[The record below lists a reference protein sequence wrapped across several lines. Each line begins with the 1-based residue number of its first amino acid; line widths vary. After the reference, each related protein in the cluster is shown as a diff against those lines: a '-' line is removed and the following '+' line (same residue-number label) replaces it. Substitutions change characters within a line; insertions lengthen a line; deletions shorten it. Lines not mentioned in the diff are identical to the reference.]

1 MKMKKFKIAI
11 IGNGKVAK
19 ALLNGFLRSFYKKSD
34 ILIIGRENSD
44 LNYFTERGIAVSQ
57 EMGDVELAEEIIL
70 AVTPQGIGPQLK
82 RLKGFKFPY
91 LLSLSSGS
99 DRKKIASYL
108 EVPKEKVVVGTLNTN
123 VHYGKGLITLHGES
137 ESLDKAKL
145 LLAPLGKIIFESQK
159 EIFTSIV
166 TIGSMNAFHL
176 RALLIAF
183 KEKSKNESIT
193 LEDWISSVFVW
204 SGLNYNTQSIRE
216 NPHYELSAYREC
228 MSKVLNED
236 LGYRYGGAR
245 VHDTMRSA
253 ILALSS
259 IRDLTV
265 EKVEE
270 HIATVVTKGGCT
282 EKGLEKIKNVDD
294 IISSEILWSA
304 LEPVSNRAKLF
315 ENEALA
321 SFTE

>member
-44 LNYFTERGIAVSQ
+44 LNYFAGRGIAVSK
-57 EMGDVELAEEIIL
+57 EMSDVELAEEIIL

-137 ESLDKAKL
+137 ESLNKAKL
-145 LLAPLGKIIFESQK
+145 LLTPLGKIIFESQK
-159 EIFTSIV
+159 EIFTSVV

-183 KEKSKNESIT
+183 KEERMKKSIPLIDWLKDVFIWLGMENDNLSMAEHPHGELYSYLTSMSEILNVDLNCKNGE
-193 LEDWISSVFVW
+193 E
-204 SGLNYNTQSIRE
+204 R
-216 NPHYELSAYREC
+216 
-228 MSKVLNED
+228 VL
-236 LGYRYGGAR
+236 
-245 VHDTMRSA
+245 DTMKSA
-253 ILALSS
+253 ILALLS
-259 IRDLTV
+259 IKDLTA

-270 HIATVVTKGGCT
+270 HIATVVTSGGCT
-282 EKGLEKIKNVDD
+282 EKGLKKIKNVDD

-304 LEPVSNRAKLF
+304 LEPVSTRAKLF
-315 ENEALA
+315 EKEALA